1 MSIPIKVFRCGP
13 AHPDRA
19 MCELKI
25 SAFVEESVKQQRPSA
40 CVPHSSSLPSL
51 PAASNSDRD
60 DAPAKE
66 HNAVDDR
73 GTERRRDKWD
83 GRPLN
88 LEDTEQG
95 LDVFQL
101 KAIMRLPD
109 PYRHRGS
116 WRNGS
121 PPCGLPGP
129 VVLWLLV
136 LFSSCCCC
144 SIASATCRR
153 YWMPTPSAHSSLIR
167 HGITTPS
174 RYSNLSPSAGAG
186 ASSLRN
192 TSAVLCIVATPA
204 LSSGARAAAWNGA
217 STLALRDPAGHEKQ
231 LPIHHAGLPR
241 RRGGPAR

>member
-1 MSIPIKVFRCGP
+1 MSIAVKVFRCGP

-40 CVPHSSSLPSL
+40 CVPHSSSLPSS
-51 PAASNSDRD
+51 PAAAAAAAASNSDRD

-88 LEDTEQG
+88 LEDTEQD

-116 WRNGS
+116 WRTGR
-121 PPCGLPGP
+121 PHGGLPGP

-136 LFSSCCCC
+136 LFSSSRCCC

-153 YWMPTPSAHSSLIR
+153 YWMPTPS
-167 HGITTPS
+167 

-186 ASSLRN
+186 PSSLRN

-204 LSSGARAAAWNGA
+204 LSSSSARAAAWNGA
-217 STLALRDPAGHEKQ
+217 STQALRDPAGHEKQ
-231 LPIHHAGLPR
+231 LPMHHAGLPR